1 MINLASDNVV
11 GASKQVLE
19 ALIAA
24 NSGAEAAYGSD
35 HYTAEAEAMLAE
47 IFEHEVKVFLVA
59 TGTGA
64 NALALAALSPPW
76 GAIFCHEE
84 SHVADDECG
93 APEMFTDGAKL
104 IGLPGLNGKLTAE
117 RLETA
122 IARYPKGV
130 VKAVQPAAVS
140 ISQVTESG
148 TLYSLAE
155 IAGIGEVARRHDL
168 GFHLDGARFANAL
181 VSLGCTP
188 AEMTWKAGVDIV
200 SFGATKN
207 GCFACEAV
215 ILFDPARAEH
225 FGFRRKRSGHT
236 VSKGRLLGAQMSAY
250 LRNNHWLENARHANA
265 MAKRLSEALGRLP
278 GVRLPWPSQANE
290 VFAVLPKATA
300 KTLSDAGVRAAPWYE
315 LSISLPS
322 EEKIGSDQVFWRFV
336 TSFETTPEQID
347 QVIALAKGA

>member
-1 MINLASDNVV
+1 
-11 GASKQVLE
+11 
-19 ALIAA
+19 
-24 NSGAEAAYGSD
+24 
-35 HYTAEAEAMLAE
+35 
-47 IFEHEVKVFLVA
+47 
-59 TGTGA
+59 
-64 NALALAALSPPW
+64 
-76 GAIFCHEE
+76 
-84 SHVADDECG
+84 
-93 APEMFTDGAKL
+93 
-104 IGLPGLNGKLTAE
+104 
-117 RLETA
+117 
-122 IARYPKGV
+122 

-215 ILFDPARAEH
+215 IFFDPARAER

-265 MAKRLSEALGRLP
+265 MAKRLSEALGGLP
-278 GVRLPWPSQANE
+278 GVRLPCSLRRMKC
-290 VFAVLPKATA
+290 LPFFR
-300 KTLSDAGVRAAPWYE
+300 SDSKSALGCRRSGRALVRAEHQPAAGREDWQRSRVLAVCDE
-315 LSISLPS
+315 L
-322 EEKIGSDQVFWRFV
+322 
-336 TSFETTPEQID
+336 
-347 QVIALAKGA
+347 

>member
-11 GASKQVLE
+11 GASKQVLD

-35 HYTAEAEAMLAE
+35 HYTAEAEAMLADV
-47 IFEHEVKVFLVA
+47 FEHDVKVFLLA

-104 IGLPGLNGKLTAE
+104 IGLPGVNGKITAD

-122 IARYPKGV
+122 IGRYPKGV

-148 TLYSLAE
+148 TLYSLEE
-155 IAGIGEVARRHDL
+155 IARIGEVARRHEL
-168 GFHLDGARFANAL
+168 GFHLDGARFANAVTAL
-181 VSLGCTP
+181 QCSP
-188 AEMTWKAGVDIV
+188 AEMTWKAGVDVV

-207 GCFACEAV
+207 GCLACEAV
-215 ILFDPARAEH
+215 VFFDPARAEH

-250 LRNNHWLENARHANA
+250 LRNNHWLDNARHANA
-265 MAKRLSEALGRLP
+265 MAARLVQGLSGST

-290 VFAVLPKATA
+290 VFAIMPKATA
-300 KTLSDAGVRAAPWYE
+300 KILADAGVRAAPWYE
-315 LSISLPS
+315 LSVSLPPH
-322 EEKIGSDQVFWRFV
+322 EKIGSDEVFWRFV
-336 TSFETTPEQID
+336 TSFETKAEQID
-347 QVIALAKGA
+347 EVIALAKV

>member
-1 MINLASDNVV
+1 MINLASDNVM
-11 GASKQVLE
+11 GASQQVLE
-19 ALIAA
+19 ALVSA
-24 NSGAEAAYGSD
+24 NHGAEAAYGSD
-35 HYTAEAEAMLAE
+35 HHTAEAEAMLAE

-104 IGLPGLNGKLTAE
+104 IGLPGVNGKMTAE
-117 RLETA
+117 RLEVA

-130 VKAVQPAAVS
+130 VKAVQPAAIS

-148 TLYSLAE
+148 TLYSLEE
-155 IAGIGEVARRHDL
+155 IARIGEVARKHEL
-168 GFHLDGARFANAL
+168 GYHLDGARFANAL

-188 AEMTWKAGVDIV
+188 AEMTWKVGVDVV

-215 ILFDPARAEH
+215 VFFDPARAEH

-250 LRNNHWLENARHANA
+250 LRHGHWLENAKHANA
-265 MAKRLSEALGRLP
+265 MAQRLTAGLTALP
-278 GVRLPWPSQANE
+278 GVRTPWPTQANE
-290 VFAVLPKATA
+290 VFAVLPKAMA

-315 LSISLPS
+315 LSVSLPS
-322 EEKIGSDQVFWRFV
+322 GEKIGQNEVFWRFV
-336 TSFETTPEQID
+336 TSFATKVEEID
-347 QVIALAKGA
+347 QVIALAR

>member
-1 MINLASDNVV
+1 MINLASDNVM
-11 GASKQVLE
+11 GASQQVLE

-24 NSGAEAAYGSD
+24 NHGAEAAYGSD
-35 HYTAEAEAMLAE
+35 HHTAEAEEMLAE
-47 IFEHEVKVFLVA
+47 VFEHEVKVFLVA

-104 IGLPGLNGKLTAE
+104 IGLPGLNGKFTAE

-130 VKAVQPAAVS
+130 VKAVQPAAIS

-148 TLYSLAE
+148 TLYSLEE
-155 IAGIGEVARRHDL
+155 IARIAEVARKHDL
-168 GFHLDGARFANAL
+168 GLHLDGARFANAL

-188 AEMTWKAGVDIV
+188 AEMTWKAGIDVV

-207 GCFACEAV
+207 GCLACEAV
-215 ILFDPARAEH
+215 VFFDPARAEH
-225 FGFRRKRSGHT
+225 FPFRRKRSGHT
-236 VSKGRLLGAQMSAY
+236 LSKGRLLGAQMSAY
-250 LRNNHWLENARHANA
+250 LRNNHWLDNARHANA
-265 MAKRLSEALGRLP
+265 MAKRLVDGLSTLP
-278 GVRLPWPSQANE
+278 GVRTPWSTQANE
-290 VFAVLPKATA
+290 VFAVLPKSTA
-300 KTLSDAGVRAAPWYE
+300 KSLADAGVRAAPWYE
-315 LSISLPS
+315 LSVSLSPDQ
-322 EEKIGSDQVFWRFV
+322 KIGSNEVFWRFV
-336 TSFETTPEQID
+336 TNFETKAEHID
-347 QVIALAKGA
+347 QVIALAKG